1 MREEFVPFVGYV
13 TRYTGRFT
21 QLDGAITFVSL
32 SRRWKK
38 NFTGKIKYRQ
48 AINVFRFSSIF
59 THLYRRLIDRSNEKS

>member
-48 AINVFRFSSIF
+48 AINVF
-59 THLYRRLIDRSNEKS
+59 HLYAFVSETNRSVE